1 MKKAAGQRLFSWEQ
15 QWITVFS
22 LQAFALR
29 RGLLQELQP
38 HRQALLRQAQQELRQ
53 QERLRVL
60 QAQQQELQQRG
71 QEQVLLL
78 FCRKRSKQQQRPTG
92 QRSTDSCS

>member
-15 QWITVFS
+15 QWITAFS
-22 LQAFALR
+22 LQAFALQ
-29 RGLLQELQP
+29 RGLLQELRP
-38 HRQALLRQAQQELRQ
+38 HLQELQRQAQQALRQ
-53 QERLRVL
+53 QEQLRV
-60 QAQQQELQQRG
+60 QQQGLQQRERV